1 MEFDFIIVG
10 AGSAGCVL
18 ANRLSANPEVSV
30 CLLEAGP
37 KDNHSKVQRPS
48 GIGSLIKD
56 SKLNWC
62 FDSEPEPSQNNREIY
77 CPRGKLL
84 GGSSSINAMLYVRGQ
99 PQDYDHWASL
109 GNEGWAWN
117 DLLPYF
123 IKSQHQERGKDAL
136 NGVGGPLN
144 VADVKKPH
152 PFNHRF
158 IRAAEE
164 LGYPLN
170 DDFNSEVQEGIGF
183 YQVTQKGGQRFSAA
197 DAYLHPVSDRSNL
210 TVIVGARVS
219 ALELEGERVIGL
231 TYFDNDK
238 KNHSLKARR
247 EVILSGG
254 SINSP
259 QVLMLSGIGPRAD
272 LEAQGIEVKHE
283 LPGVGQNLQE
293 HVDVVLVNYSGKRG
307 PIALHPYELLNNIKQ
322 AWLYWTRKEG
332 MLASTNI
339 EAGGFIKSTPEV
351 ETPDLQWIFVPAFM
365 EDHGRDIIAAMRY
378 AYSSHVSLLRPKSR
392 GSVGLKDASP
402 SSDPKIHF
410 NMLSH
415 EDDVR
420 VMVDAVKQ
428 TRALLHAKA
437 FDEYRT
443 EEVYPGE
450 DCQSDED
457 IVEFLKE
464 RANHIYHPVGT
475 CKMGGDDM
483 AVVDSSLRVHGLAG
497 LRVVDASI
505 MPTLISGNTNA
516 PTMAIAEKASD
527 LILAQND
534 LS

>member
-1 MEFDFIIVG
+1 MEYDFIIVG

-18 ANRLSANPEVSV
+18 ANRLSANPEIKV

-37 KDNHSKVQRPS
+37 KDNVGKVHRPS

-56 SKLNWC
+56 PKLNWC
-62 FDSEPEPSQNNREIY
+62 FNSEPESSQNDREIF

-84 GGSSSINAMLYVRGQ
+84 GGSSSINAMFYVRGQ

-109 GNEGWAWN
+109 GNEGWSWN

-123 IKSQHQERGKDAL
+123 LRSQHQERGKDAL

-144 VADVKKPH
+144 VTDVKTPH
-152 PFNHRF
+152 PFNHHF
-158 IRAAEE
+158 ITAAKE

-170 DDFNSEVQEGIGF
+170 DDFNSEQQEGVGF
-183 YQVTQKGGQRFSAA
+183 YQVTQKDGKRFSAA
-197 DAYLHPVSDRSNL
+197 DAYLHPVMDRPNL
-210 TVIVGARVS
+210 HVVVGARVS
-219 ALELEGERVIGL
+219 ALELENDRVVGL
-231 TYFDNDK
+231 KYSDK
-238 KNHSLKARR
+238 RKNIHSLKARR

-259 QVLMLSGIGPRAD
+259 QILMLSGIGPKAD
-272 LEAQGIEVKHE
+272 LEEQGIELKHE

-307 PIALHPYELLNNIKQ
+307 PIALHPYELPNNIKQ
-322 AWLYWTRKEG
+322 AWLYMTRKEG

-339 EAGGFIKSTPEV
+339 EAGGFFKSSPEV
-351 ETPDLQWIFVPAFM
+351 ETPDLQWTFVPAFM
-365 EDHGRDIIAAMRY
+365 EDHGRDIVAAMRY

-392 GSVGLKDASP
+392 GSVGLKDGDP
-402 SSDPKIHF
+402 ESDAKINF

-415 EDDVR
+415 DDDVR
-420 VMVDAVKQ
+420 LMVEGVKQ
-428 TRALLHAKA
+428 TRALLHAKV

-443 EEVYPGE
+443 EEVYPGV
-450 DCQSDED
+450 DCQSDDD
-457 IVEFLKE
+457 IVEFLKA

-475 CKMGGDDM
+475 CKMGSDEL
-483 AVVDSSLRVHGLAG
+483 AVVDSSLRVHGVAG

-527 LILAQND
+527 LILAQNE
-534 LS
+534 LN